1 MVVLIAVLSGA
12 LLLVS
17 VLIADRNA
25 PARVTVF
32 LMVARSGVL
41 KLLPCVLIAALS
53 ELARVT
59 VFLMVTLRAFAG
71 VFIVFTAILAT
82 AERAVRLRIVKRTGA
97 LFVFRV
103 LTSALSVVD
112 KERNRSVGQLSI
124 STERPLPVR
133 REAGVGRGV
142 QHLAFNLN

>member
-1 MVVLIAVLSGA
+1 M
-12 LLLVS
+12 
-17 VLIADRNA
+17 
-25 PARVTVF
+25 
-32 LMVARSGVL
+32 L

-112 KERNRSVGQLSI
+112 KERTVFTSVLSVVLLLICVLIAARNGALFVASVLMRSLMLI
-124 STERPLPVR
+124 
-133 REAGVGRGV
+133 
-142 QHLAFNLN
+142 AFCTP